1 MIPIV
6 SLKGAS
12 SFAAT
17 MRTGKRFTHG
27 NITAVVIFRLQAN
40 ENKNEPVNVG
50 VSIRKKTAKKATMR
64 NRVKRLLRVSVRE
77 IFSEFEDLEYCS
89 EGCIFE
95 RMIVFCNSAPKIP
108 SLINLNDILPD
119 VRNVLTAAF
128 EYYKQRLNRYEN
140 NTHPTHQGI

>member
-27 NITAVVIFRLQAN
+27 NITVVIIFRLQAN
-40 ENKNEPVNVG
+40 ENKNEPVCVG

-64 NRVKRLLRVSVRE
+64 NRVKRLLRVSVRQVLC
-77 IFSEFEDLEYCS
+77 EFEES
-89 EGCIFE
+89 GCFSHGGSFE

-108 SLINLNDILPD
+108 SLIHLNDILPD

-128 EYYKQRLNRYEN
+128 EYYKQRINRYEN
-140 NTHPTHQGI
+140 NTHPAHQGI